1 MSETNREEECFIPE
15 ETRRGERRVEERQG
29 AVAGMKVHKQVE
41 DDWRAEI
48 FGMLEKRPWDQKRI
62 VKETVCIEDPRP
74 SAQARLSS
82 SSETEA
88 EQVRAVRKDA
98 AGCPGTLVR

>member
-1 MSETNREEECFIPE
+1 MSETNREEECFTPE
-15 ETRRGERRVEERQG
+15 ETRRGEGRVEERQG
-29 AVAGMKVHKQVE
+29 AAAGMKVHRQVE
-41 DDWRAEI
+41 DDWKAEM

-62 VKETVCIEDPRP
+62 VKETVCIEDPWP
-74 SAQARLSS
+74 SAQARLSW

-88 EQVRAVRKDA
+88 EQVRAVRKHA